1 MEFSDIKKL
10 VMSTSI
16 SKIIEM
22 YPYTKNFFDAIRL
35 EVLDTKH
42 TLIKIV
48 NSVPEEYFKDY
59 GLTSEKFIESFIKF
73 IDEIEKQVEDE
84 YKVLKS
90 ITIVGGKNKDGSPE
104 DVSITINQ
112 GEVVCIVGPTG
123 SGKSRFL
130 EDIECIAQKDTPTER
145 LILLEG
151 KIPSDEI
158 RFDIGYKLVAQLS
171 QNMNFVM
178 DLSVLDFIK
187 MHAESRLVENI
198 QQVTENIL
206 ECANELAGEKFTFDT
221 KVTQLSGG
229 QSRAL
234 MIADT
239 ALLSSSPIIL
249 IDEIE
254 NAGIDRQKALEIL
267 VKKEKIILMSTH
279 DPILALMGTKRI
291 VIENGGVKE
300 VIETTDRER
309 LNLPRLIE
317 IDNKINELRNCIRKG
332 ERLDFVIS

>member
-104 DVSITINQ
+104 NVSITINQ

-206 ECANELAGEKFTFDT
+206 ECANELAGEKFSFDT

>member
-42 TLIKIV
+42 TLIKVV

-206 ECANELAGEKFTFDT
+206 ECANELAGEKFSFDT

-309 LNLPRLIE
+309 LNLSRLIE

>member
-206 ECANELAGEKFTFDT
+206 ECANELAGEKFSFDT

>member
-42 TLIKIV
+42 TLIKVV